1 MKRRI
6 LLVAAIIVSLP
17 FCLALAGTSGK
28 IAGTVKDS
36 KTGEAIIGANIIIEG
51 TTYGAAA
58 NIDGYFVILNVPPG
72 KYNIIAS
79 AVGYTREVLT
89 GVSVSIDLTTT
100 LDIKMASTV
109 ISLGEAVTVVAK
121 QAVVQKD
128 LTSSQSRVDAAQ
140 IETIPAREVNDVLS
154 MQAGVTVGD
163 NGQIHIRGG
172 RSNEVGY
179 WVNGIS
185 VSDGYDGSQAV
196 QVDNSAIQE
205 LQVVSGTFNAEYGQ
219 AMSGIVNIVTK
230 DGDQTFR
237 GGLSVYSGSYVT
249 SDPMYFGIAKK
260 VSPMSTKDIEGD
272 LSGPIIPGVSQI
284 TFYVS
289 GRYYK
294 TDGWLYG
301 DKTFN
306 PDGSAAP
313 GTDTLRDASGNMI
326 NIIKP
331 DNPVPMNGRERYSG
345 QAKLTFQFTPLMKL
359 SLSGVGSQ
367 QTYHDYNHAYRLD
380 PDGDVTKYDNG
391 FDGSV
396 LWTHTLDETSFYTA
410 NLSIF
415 KRQYKEYLYSNPF
428 DPRYNLD
435 PTAFN
440 TGLYEFLHA
449 GTNLH
454 HFTRSTQTQDLK
466 IDYTNQVSEL
476 HQIKIGLEGK
486 RDNLN
491 LEDYSVTPLADTAV
505 INGVQQ
511 VGYLATIPPTSSPL
525 FQEYNVS
532 PISLSAYAQDKLE
545 YKSMIVNIG
554 IRYDYFDS
562 KGEYPADPQDP
573 NVYLPQKPQNQ
584 GLTLEQRL
592 ATWYKKAT
600 AKYSVSPRFGI
611 SYPITDRGVL
621 HFSYGH
627 FLQVPSYQYLYQ
639 NPGFKVDAVNP
650 LQGVYGNPDLKPQI
664 TVMYEFGLQQ
674 QMTDDLSFDVT
685 GFYKDT
691 RDWVGTSPAI
701 PVRDSS
707 GLTATTYYT
716 MFINK
721 DYANARGVTVTLDKR
736 LSDYWSFNLSY
747 TYQVVEGLNSNPD
760 EAQAA
765 LLANNQPTQILVPL
779 DWDQR
784 HTLNA
789 TLGFGQ
795 SDWGTS
801 LLARFGSG
809 LPYSPVVN
817 QADPR
822 GVDVALAVQK
832 NSRRR
837 PDSFNLDLRAYKDF
851 ELGFLK
857 CSVFLRVFNLLDTR
871 NEVYVYGQTGRATAT
886 PEQLGVGSG
895 ITGINRVNT
904 VDEYIIRPDFYSEP
918 RQVQLGLDVNF

>member
-1 MKRRI
+1 MKRRN
-6 LLVAAIIVSLP
+6 LLATVCMLSLP
-17 FCLALAGTSGK
+17 VFLLIAGTTGK

-36 KTGEAIIGANIIIEG
+36 KTGEAVIGANIIIEG
-51 TTYGAAA
+51 TSYGAAA
-58 NIDGYFVILNVPPG
+58 NIDGYFVILNLSPG
-72 KYNIIAS
+72 KYNVIVS
-79 AVGYTREVLT
+79 AVGYTRQVLT

-100 LDIKMASTV
+100 LDIAMSSTV
-109 ISLGEAVTVVAK
+109 ISLGESVTVIAK

-128 LTSSQSRVDAAQ
+128 LTSSQSRVNAAQ

-154 MQAGVTVGD
+154 IQAGVTVGD

-185 VSDGYDGSQAV
+185 VSDSYDGSQAV

-237 GGLSVYSGSYVT
+237 GGLSAYTGSYVT
-249 SDPMYFGIAKK
+249 SNPMYFGISKK
-260 VSPMSTKDIEGD
+260 VSPTSTRDFEGN
-272 LSGPIIPGVSQI
+272 LSGPVIPGLSQL
-284 TFYVS
+284 TFYAS

-313 GTDTLRDASGNMI
+313 GTDTLKDSNGNMLD
-326 NIIKP
+326 IIKP
-331 DNPVPMNGRERYSG
+331 NNPVPMNGRERYSG

-359 SLSGVGSQ
+359 SVSGVGSQ
-367 QTYHDYNHAYRLD
+367 QTYHDYNHAYRLN

-396 LWTHTLDETSFYTA
+396 LWTHTLGEASYYTV
-410 NLSIF
+410 NFSLF
-415 KRQYKEYLYSNPF
+415 KRQYKEYLYANPY
-428 DPRYNLD
+428 DSRYNLE

-440 TGLYEFLHA
+440 TGLYEFLRA
-449 GTNLH
+449 GTNMH
-454 HFTRSTQTQDLK
+454 HFDRFTQTQDLK
-466 IDYTNQVSEL
+466 LDYTNQVSEL
-476 HQIKIGLEGK
+476 HQIKFGGEWKKDKLY
-486 RDNLN
+486 LQ
-491 LEDYSVTPLADTAV
+491 DYSVTPLADSAV
-505 INGVQQ
+505 VNGVQQ
-511 VGYLATIPPTSSPL
+511 IGYLATIPPASSPL
-525 FQEYNVS
+525 YQEYDVN
-532 PISLSAYAQDKLE
+532 PISFSAYAQDKLE

-554 IRYDYFDS
+554 VRYDYFDS

-573 NVYLPQKPQNQ
+573 NVYLPQETKNQ
-584 GLTLEQRL
+584 GLTLDQRMSY
-592 ATWYKKAT
+592 WYKKAT
-600 AKYSVSPRFGI
+600 AKYSISPRFGI

-650 LQGVYGNPDLKPQI
+650 FQGVYGNPDLKPQI
-664 TVMYEFGLQQ
+664 TVMYEIGLQQ

-716 MFINK
+716 MFVNK
-721 DYANARGVTVTLDKR
+721 DYANARGVTVTLNKR
-736 LSDYWSFNLSY
+736 LTDYWSFDLSY
-747 TYQVVEGLNSNPD
+747 TYQTVEGLNSNPD

-765 LLANNQPTQILVPL
+765 LLAHNQPTEILVPL

-789 TLGFGQ
+789 TLGFGE
-795 SDWGTS
+795 SDWGIS

-837 PDSFNLDLRAYKDF
+837 PDSFNLDLRTYKDIN
-851 ELGFLK
+851 LGPLK
-857 CSVFLRVFNLLDTR
+857 CSIFLRAFNLLDSR
-871 NEVYVYGQTGRATAT
+871 NEVFVYGQTGRATAT
-886 PEQLGVGSG
+886 PDQLGVGGG
-895 ITGINRVNT
+895 ITGINRINT
-904 VDEYIIRPDFYSEP
+904 VDEYIVRPDFYSEP
-918 RQVQLGLDVNF
+918 RSVQVGLDVNF

>member
-1 MKRRI
+1 MNPRI
-6 LLVAAIIVSLP
+6 LLAAAIMLSLAV
-17 FCLALAGTSGK
+17 CLAIGGTTGK

-51 TTYGAAA
+51 TTFGAAA
-58 NIDGYFVILNVPPG
+58 NIDGYYVILNIPPG
-72 KYNIIAS
+72 KYNVIAS
-79 AVGYTREVLT
+79 AVGYTREVFT

-100 LDIKMASTV
+100 MDIGMSSTV
-109 ISLGEAVTVVAK
+109 ISLGEGITVVAK

-128 LTSSQSRVDAAQ
+128 LTSSQSRVNAAQ

-185 VSDGYDGSQAV
+185 VSDAYDGSQAV

-237 GGLSVYSGSYVT
+237 GGLSAYSGSYVT
-249 SDPMYFGIAKK
+249 SDPMYFGISSK
-260 VSPMSTKDIEGD
+260 VAPLSIKNLEAN
-272 LSGPIIPGVSQI
+272 LSGPVIPGVSQI
-284 TFYVS
+284 TFYAS

-301 DKTFN
+301 DRTFN
-306 PDGSAAP
+306 PDGSAAA
-313 GTDTLRDASGNMI
+313 GTDTLRDANGNMLD
-326 NIIKP
+326 IIKP
-331 DNPVPMNGRERYSG
+331 NNPVPMNGRERFSG
-345 QAKLTFQFTPLMKL
+345 QAKLAFQFTPLMKL

-367 QTYHDYNHAYRLD
+367 QTYHDYNHAYRLN
-380 PDGDVTKYDNG
+380 PDGDVTKHDDG

-396 LWTHTLDETSFYTA
+396 LWTHTLGEASFYTL
-410 NLSIF
+410 NFSYF
-415 KRQYKEYLYSNPF
+415 KRQFKEYLYSDPF
-428 DPRYNLD
+428 DSRYNLD

-454 HFTRSTQTQDLK
+454 HFDRFTETEDVK
-466 IDYTNQVSEL
+466 FDYTSQISEL
-476 HQIKIGLEGK
+476 HQIKLGVEGK
-486 RDNLN
+486 LDKLY
-491 LEDYSVTPLADTAV
+491 LQDYSVTPLADTTV

-511 VGYLATIPPTSSPL
+511 LGYTATIPPVASPL
-525 FQEYNVS
+525 YQEYSVK
-532 PISLSAYAQDKLE
+532 PIELSGYIQDKLE

-584 GLTLEQRL
+584 GLTLQQRL
-592 ATWYKKAT
+592 ATWYKQAT
-600 AKYSVSPRFGI
+600 AKHSISPRFGI

-627 FLQVPSYQYLYQ
+627 FLQVPSFQYLYQ

-674 QMTDDLSFDVT
+674 QMTEDLSFDIT

-691 RDWVGTSPAI
+691 RDWVGTSPAF

-716 MFINK
+716 MFVNK
-721 DYANARGVTVTLDKR
+721 DYSNARGVTVTIDKR
-736 LSDYWSFNLSY
+736 LNDYWSFNLSY
-747 TYQVVEGLNSNPD
+747 TYQTVDGLNSNPD
-760 EAQAA
+760 EAQGA
-765 LLANNQPTQILVPL
+765 LLAHNQPAQILVPL

-789 TLGFGQ
+789 TLGFGE
-795 SDWGTS
+795 SDWGLS

-822 GVDVALAVQK
+822 GADVALAVQK

-837 PDSFNLDLRAYKDF
+837 PDSFNIDLRAFKDVDF
-851 ELGFLK
+851 GPLK

-871 NEVYVYGQTGRATAT
+871 NEVFVYGQTGRATAT
-886 PEQLGVGSG
+886 PDQLGVGG
-895 ITGINRVNT
+895 GFAGINRINT
-904 VDEYIIRPDFYSEP
+904 VDEYVIRPDFYSEP
-918 RQVQLGLDVNF
+918 RQVQVGLDVNF

>member
-6 LLVAAIIVSLP
+6 PFAVAALLSLLS
-17 FCLALAGTSGK
+17 FLAFGGTTGK
-28 IAGTVKDS
+28 IAGTVKDA
-36 KTGEAIIGANIIIEG
+36 KTGDAIIGANVIIEG
-51 TTYGAAA
+51 TTLGAAA
-58 NIDGYFVILNVPPG
+58 NIDGYYVILNVPPG
-72 KYNIIAS
+72 KYNVVAS

-100 LDIKMASTV
+100 LDIKMSSTV

-128 LTSSQSRVDAAQ
+128 LTSSQARVDAAE
-140 IETIPAREVNDVLS
+140 IATIPAREVSDVLS

-172 RSNEVGY
+172 RANEVGY

-185 VSDGYDGSQAV
+185 VSDAYDGSQAV
-196 QVDNSAIQE
+196 QIDNNAIQE

-237 GGLSVYSGSYVT
+237 GGLSAYSGSYVT
-249 SDPMYFGIAKK
+249 SDPIYFGINNKIA
-260 VSPMSTKDIEGD
+260 PLSTKDFEGN
-272 LSGPIIPGVSQI
+272 LSGPLIPGVSQI

-301 DKTFN
+301 DRTFN

-313 GTDTLRDASGNMI
+313 GTDTLKDATGNMVD
-326 NIIKP
+326 IIEP
-331 DNPVPMNGRERYSG
+331 NNPVPMNGRERYSG
-345 QAKLTFQFTPLMKL
+345 QAKLTLQFTPLMKL
-359 SLSGVGSQ
+359 SVSGVGSQ
-367 QTYHDYNHAYRLD
+367 QTYRDYNHAYRLD
-380 PDGDVTKYDNG
+380 PDGDVTKHDNG

-396 LWTHTLDETSFYTA
+396 LWTHTLGETSFYTL
-410 NLSIF
+410 NVSYF
-415 KRQYKEYLYSNPF
+415 KHQYKEYLYSNPF
-428 DPRYNLD
+428 DTRYNLD

-440 TGLYEFLHA
+440 TGLYEFLRA

-454 HFTRSTQTQDLK
+454 HFDRFTETRDVK
-466 IDYTNQVSEL
+466 FDYTNQVSEL
-476 HQIKIGLEGK
+476 HQIKVGAEAKLDK
-486 RDNLN
+486 LY
-491 LEDYSVTPLADTAV
+491 LQDYSVTPLGDTTV

-511 VGYLATIPPTSSPL
+511 IGYVATIPPSSSPL
-525 FQEYNVS
+525 YQEYSVS
-532 PISLSAYAQDKLE
+532 PVEFSAYAQDKLE

-584 GLTLEQRL
+584 GLTLDQRL
-592 ATWYKKAT
+592 QYWYKKAT

-611 SYPITDRGVL
+611 SYPITDRGIL

-627 FLQVPSYQYLYQ
+627 FLQVPSFEYLYQ
-639 NPGFKVDAVNP
+639 NPGYKVDAVNP

-674 QMTDDLSFDVT
+674 EMTDDLSFDIT

-691 RDWVGTSPAI
+691 RDWVGTSPEI

-716 MFINK
+716 MFVNK
-721 DYANARGVTVTLDKR
+721 DYANARGVTLTLDKR
-736 LSDYWSFNLSY
+736 LSDLWSFNLSY
-747 TYQVVEGLNSNPD
+747 TYQTVEGLNSNPD

-789 TLGFGQ
+789 TLGLGE
-795 SDWGTS
+795 SDWGMS

-837 PDSFNLDLRAYKDF
+837 PDSFTLDMRAYKDF
-851 ELGFLK
+851 DLSVLK

-886 PEQLGVGSG
+886 PEQLGVGG
-895 ITGINRVNT
+895 GLTGLNRVNT
-904 VDEYIIRPDFYSEP
+904 VDEYIVRPDFYSEP
-918 RQVQLGLDVNF
+918 RQVQVGLDVNF